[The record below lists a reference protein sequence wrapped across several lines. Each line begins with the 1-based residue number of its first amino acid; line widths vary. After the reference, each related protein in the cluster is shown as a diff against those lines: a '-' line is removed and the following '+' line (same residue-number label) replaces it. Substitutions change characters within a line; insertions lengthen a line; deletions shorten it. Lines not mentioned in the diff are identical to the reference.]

1 VELAV
6 AVESQF
12 GTRLPVMALS
22 DSPTVTKLA
31 TWIITQLRGEESAV
45 SADHQADET
54 RAQIEHVASQHAS
67 EVPAAEIERI
77 AGNLRS
83 GEAAANL
90 RMIQ

>member
-1 VELAV
+1 
-6 AVESQF
+6 
-12 GTRLPVMALS
+12 
-22 DSPTVTKLA
+22 VTKLA
-31 TWIITQLRGEESAV
+31 TWIITQLRGEETAG
-45 SADHQADET
+45 SADKQADET